1 MLLNKNMRKLKLATL
16 AILYQASNCH
26 ADASQPI
33 SPPSLGSQ
41 TSMKSKIRK
50 EKGQRVMGS
59 IQTSDRILDTDE
71 FDIDDDF
78 AIYDKDDQKDLNV
91 EFSNELLYDDEGI
104 GSLFGSKSDSMG
116 EDSEYD
122 GDQQQQY
129 GQGTEKGAL
138 YDAYNLLH
146 TLAQVWFRFFLLFKI
161 SISQY
166 FTKKNLTNT
175 CSHY

>member
-1 MLLNKNMRKLKLATL
+1 MKHQIQLA
-16 AILYQASNCH
+16 AAAVASLYQASYCY

-33 SPPSLGSQ
+33 SPPSLRQPLNGRSNQ
-41 TSMKSKIRK
+41 ENQKRAKTLRNTSL
-50 EKGQRVMGS
+50 Q
-59 IQTSDRILDTDE
+59 DADE

-78 AIYDKDDQKDLNV
+78 AIYDNADPSGSETDFL
-91 EFSNELLYDDEGI
+91 NELLYDDEGI